1 MHPFGIAPGWF
12 PKPEASSEES
22 ATFLGVVSVS
32 DVEEVGELDGVLKAA
47 LGRFPEPEAAFV
59 FEAALGRFPEPEAA

>member
-22 ATFLGVVSVS
+22 TAFLGVVSVS
-32 DVEEVGELDGVLKAA
+32 NDAGAVLAP
-47 LGRFPEPEAAFV
+47 GRESEPEA
-59 FEAALGRFPEPEAA
+59 LPESEDVGAGPV